1 MTKNQKLTTKNS
13 SSDRRIWLLI
23 GTTAL
28 VAALFVPFS
37 QIFLHVEY
45 DYTLRTVALGG
56 ALLGIV
62 SGVLGCFAVL
72 RHQSLLGD
80 ALSHAALPGVAIAF
94 LLAGRD
100 LGLLL
105 VGAGVTSW
113 LGVYFIRIVTNT
125 TRIKQDAAMGIV
137 LAAWFAAGI
146 ALLVYIQARP
156 DASQA
161 GLDTFIFGQAAA
173 IVERDVRLIAIVGAA
188 SFVVLGLFWKEF
200 KLITFDSEFAGAN
213 GFRVNILSMLLSTLI
228 VVAIVLGLQLAGVV
242 LMVGMLIASG
252 IAARQWTNQL
262 GQMVILSAVFGAF
275 SGSAGA
281 IVSAVDADIPTG
293 PLIVVVAFLLVAIS
307 LSFAPGRGLVW
318 ALLRRGADR
327 RRFAAH
333 TIRQDLYHYAI
344 DHGAKASATASAA
357 HLQKPE
363 SKASATASAAH
374 LQKPESKASATAS
387 AAHLQKPE
395 SKVLATA
402 SAAHLQKPEL
412 ADIEAPET
420 FLFGV
425 RGATAKL
432 GLQQL
437 QASGQAQRRDGA
449 WILTPAGIEAAVQD
463 DRNHQLWAVYRQFSD
478 ELALPVVAE
487 DRQQDITNVLSP
499 EAVAQLERQ
508 LDTIRNAA
516 ASTAAETLLA
526 NEVTDH

>member
-1 MTKNQKLTTKNS
+1 MANNQTLTTNNR
-13 SSDRRIWLLI
+13 SSDQRIWLLI
-23 GTTAL
+23 SATAL
-28 VAALFVPFS
+28 IAALFVPFS

-72 RHQSLLGD
+72 RRQSLLGD
-80 ALSHAALPGVAIAF
+80 ALSHAALPGVALAF
-94 LLAGRD
+94 LFFGRD

-113 LGVYFIRIVTNT
+113 LGVFFIRLVTNT

-173 IVERDVRLIAIVGAA
+173 IVERDVRLIAVVGAL
-188 SFVVLGLFWKEF
+188 SFIVLALFWKEF
-200 KLITFDSEFAGAN
+200 KLITFDAEFAGAN
-213 GFRVNILSMLLSTLI
+213 GFRVNILSMALSTLI
-228 VVAIVLGLQLAGVV
+228 VVAIVLGLQLAGVI

-275 SGSAGA
+275 AGGAGA
-281 IVSAVDADIPTG
+281 IISAVDADIPTG
-293 PLIVVVAFLLVAIS
+293 PLIVVVAFLLVALS
-307 LSFAPGRGLVW
+307 LGFAPGRGLVW
-318 ALLRRGADR
+318 TLLRRRADR
-327 RRFAAH
+327 SRFAAQ
-333 TIRQDLYHYAI
+333 TMLQDLYHYAT
-344 DHGAKASATASAA
+344 DHGSVDLAA
-357 HLQKPE
+357 PE
-363 SKASATASAAH
+363 S
-374 LQKPESKASATAS
+374 
-387 AAHLQKPE
+387 
-395 SKVLATA
+395 
-402 SAAHLQKPEL
+402 
-412 ADIEAPET
+412 

-432 GLQQL
+432 GLHQL
-437 QASGQAQRRDGA
+437 QARGHAQRSNGA
-449 WILTPAGIEAAVQD
+449 WMLTPAGIQAAAHD
-463 DRNHQLWAVYRQFSD
+463 DRNHQLWAVYRQYAD
-478 ELALPVVAE
+478 DLALPTVAE
-487 DRQQDITNVLSP
+487 DRQQDIANALP
-499 EAVAQLERQ
+499 PAAVAKLEYK

-516 ASTAAETLLA
+516 APPPSEPLPDS
-526 NEVTDH
+526 EVTDH

>member
-1 MTKNQKLTTKNS
+1 MTGNDKLTTKNR

-23 GTTAL
+23 AAIAL

-37 QIFLHVEY
+37 QFVLQVEY

-56 ALLGIV
+56 SLLGIV

-72 RHQSLLGD
+72 RRQSLLGD

-105 VGAGVTSW
+105 IGAGVTSW
-113 LGVYFIRIVTNT
+113 LGVYFIRLVTGT

-173 IVERDVRLIAIVGAA
+173 IVEGDVRLIAAVGAVA
-188 SFVVLGLFWKEF
+188 FIVLGLFWKEF
-200 KLITFDSEFAGAN
+200 KLITFDPEFAGAN
-213 GFRVNILSMLLSTLI
+213 GFRVNLLSLVLSTLI
-228 VVAIVLGLQLAGVV
+228 VAAIVLGLQLAGVI

-275 SGSAGA
+275 AGGVGA

-293 PLIVVVAFLLVAIS
+293 PLIVVVAFLLVAVS
-307 LSFAPGRGLVW
+307 LGFAPGRGLVW
-318 ALLRRGADR
+318 TLLRQRSDR
-327 RRFAAH
+327 RLFAAQ
-333 TIRQDLYHYAI
+333 TMLQDLYHYAL
-344 DHGAKASATASAA
+344 DHGR
-357 HLQKPE
+357 
-363 SKASATASAAH
+363 
-374 LQKPESKASATAS
+374 
-387 AAHLQKPE
+387 
-395 SKVLATA
+395 
-402 SAAHLQKPEL
+402 
-412 ADIEAPET
+412 ADLPAPEP
-420 FLFGV
+420 FLVGV
-425 RGATAKL
+425 RGATARE
-432 GLQQL
+432 GLRQL
-437 QASGQAQRRDGA
+437 QARGHVQRSNGA
-449 WILTPAGIEAAVQD
+449 WMLTPAGIEAAARD
-463 DRNHQLWAVYRQFSD
+463 DRNHLLWSVYRQYGD
-478 ELALPVVAE
+478 DLALPVVGE
-487 DRQQDITNVLSP
+487 DRQQDIGDVLP
-499 EAVAQLERQ
+499 PAAVAKLEYK

-516 ASTAAETLLA
+516 ASSAQQQPQTGAF
-526 NEVTDH
+526 TDH

>member
-1 MTKNQKLTTKNS
+1 MTKNYKLSPKNS

-23 GTTAL
+23 GATAL
-28 VAALFVPFS
+28 IAALFVPFS
-37 QIFLHVEY
+37 QLFLHVEY

-72 RHQSLLGD
+72 RRQSLLGD

-105 VGAGVTSW
+105 IGAGVTSW
-113 LGVYFIRIVTNT
+113 LGVYFIRLVTGT

-173 IVERDVRLIAIVGAA
+173 IIERDVRLIAAVGTVSFIVLA
-188 SFVVLGLFWKEF
+188 LFWKEF
-200 KLITFDSEFAGAN
+200 KLITFDAEFAGAN
-213 GFRVNILSMLLSTLI
+213 GFRVNLLSMALSTLI
-228 VVAIVLGLQLAGVV
+228 VVAIVLGLQLAGVI

-275 SGSAGA
+275 AGGAGA
-281 IVSAVDADIPTG
+281 IISAIDADIPTG

-307 LSFAPGRGLVW
+307 LGFAPGRGLVW
-318 ALLRRGADR
+318 TLLRRLSDR
-327 RRFAAH
+327 RRFAAQ
-333 TIRQDLYHYAI
+333 TMLQDLYHYAI
-344 DHGAKASATASAA
+344 DHGRADLPA
-357 HLQKPE
+357 PE
-363 SKASATASAAH
+363 S
-374 LQKPESKASATAS
+374 
-387 AAHLQKPE
+387 
-395 SKVLATA
+395 
-402 SAAHLQKPEL
+402 
-412 ADIEAPET
+412 

-425 RGATAKL
+425 RGATAKE
-432 GLQQL
+432 GLRQL
-437 QASGQAQRRDGA
+437 NARGQAQRSNGS
-449 WILTPAGIEAAVQD
+449 WMLTPAGIEAAARD
-463 DRNHQLWAVYRQFSD
+463 DRNHQLWAVYRQYAD
-478 ELALPVVAE
+478 DLALPAIAE
-487 DRQQDITNVLSP
+487 DRQQDIADLLPP
-499 EAVAQLERQ
+499 ESVAKLEFK

-516 ASTAAETLLA
+516 APPAQEQTLPNA
-526 NEVTDH
+526 VTDH

>member
-327 RRFAAH
+327 RRFAAQ

-344 DHGAKASATASAA
+344 DHGAKAFATASAA
-357 HLQKPE
+357 HLQEPE
-363 SKASATASAAH
+363 SKAFVAASAAH
-374 LQKPESKASATAS
+374 SQM
-387 AAHLQKPE
+387 
-395 SKVLATA
+395 
-402 SAAHLQKPEL
+402 PEL
-412 ADIEAPET
+412 TDIEAPET

-463 DRNHQLWAVYRQFSD
+463 DRNHQLWAVYRQYSD
-478 ELALPVVAE
+478 ELGLPIVAE
-487 DRQQDITNVLSP
+487 DRQQDITNILP
-499 EAVAQLERQ
+499 AAAVAQLERQ

-516 ASTAAETLLA
+516 ASTAAELVLA

>member
-1 MTKNQKLTTKNS
+1 MTKSNNLTTKNRS
-13 SSDRRIWLLI
+13 PDRRIWLLI

-28 VAALFVPFS
+28 IAALFVPFS
-37 QIFLHVEY
+37 QIFLQVEY

-72 RHQSLLGD
+72 RRQSLLGD
-80 ALSHAALPGVAIAF
+80 ALSHAALPGVALAF
-94 LLAGRD
+94 LFTGRD

-113 LGVYFIRIVTNT
+113 LGVFFIRLVTNT

-173 IVERDVRLIAIVGAA
+173 IVERDVRLIAIVGAI
-188 SFVVLGLFWKEF
+188 SFVVLALFWKEF
-200 KLITFDSEFAGAN
+200 KLITFDAEFAGAN
-213 GFRVNILSMLLSTLI
+213 GFRVNIISMMLSTLI
-228 VVAIVLGLQLAGVV
+228 VVAIVLGLQLAGVI

-281 IVSAVDADIPTG
+281 IISAVDADIPTG
-293 PLIVVVAFLLVAIS
+293 PLIVAVAFLLVALS
-307 LSFAPGRGLVW
+307 LGFAPGRGLVW
-318 ALLRRGADR
+318 TLLRRRADR
-327 RRFAAH
+327 SRFAAQ
-333 TIRQDLYHYAI
+333 TMLQDLYHYAI
-344 DHGAKASATASAA
+344 DHGA
-357 HLQKPE
+357 
-363 SKASATASAAH
+363 
-374 LQKPESKASATAS
+374 
-387 AAHLQKPE
+387 
-395 SKVLATA
+395 V
-402 SAAHLQKPEL
+402 
-412 ADIEAPET
+412 DFEAPEP

-437 QASGQAQRRDGA
+437 QTRGQAQRRNGA
-449 WILTPAGIEAAVQD
+449 WMLTPAGIDAAIQD
-463 DRNHQLWAVYRQFSD
+463 DRNHQLWAVYRQYSD
-478 ELALPVVAE
+478 EMALPIIAE
-487 DRQQDITNVLSP
+487 DRQQPIANDLP
-499 EAVAQLERQ
+499 PAAVAKLEYK

-516 ASTAAETLLA
+516 APPAQEQSLPNA
-526 NEVTDH
+526 VTDH

>member
-1 MTKNQKLTTKNS
+1 MTKNYKLTTKNS
-13 SSDRRIWLLI
+13 PSDRRIWLLI

-327 RRFAAH
+327 RRFAAQ

-344 DHGAKASATASAA
+344 DHGAKAFATASAA

-363 SKASATASAAH
+363 SKAFVAASAAH
-374 LQKPESKASATAS
+374 SQM
-387 AAHLQKPE
+387 
-395 SKVLATA
+395 
-402 SAAHLQKPEL
+402 PEL
-412 ADIEAPET
+412 TDIEAPET

-463 DRNHQLWAVYRQFSD
+463 DRNHQLWAVYRQYSD

-516 ASTAAETLLA
+516 ASTAAERC
-526 NEVTDH
+526 

>member
-327 RRFAAH
+327 RRFAAQ

-344 DHGAKASATASAA
+344 DHGAKAFATASAA

-363 SKASATASAAH
+363 SKAFVAASAAH
-374 LQKPESKASATAS
+374 SQM
-387 AAHLQKPE
+387 
-395 SKVLATA
+395 
-402 SAAHLQKPEL
+402 PEL
-412 ADIEAPET
+412 TDIEAPET

-463 DRNHQLWAVYRQFSD
+463 DRNHQLWAVYRQYSD
-478 ELALPVVAE
+478 ELALPLVAE
-487 DRQQDITNVLSP
+487 DRQQDIANILPP

-516 ASTAAETLLA
+516 ASTAAELVLA

>member
-327 RRFAAH
+327 RRFAAQ

-344 DHGAKASATASAA
+344 DHGAKAFATASAA
-357 HLQKPE
+357 HLQEPE
-363 SKASATASAAH
+363 SKAFVAASAAH
-374 LQKPESKASATAS
+374 SQM
-387 AAHLQKPE
+387 
-395 SKVLATA
+395 
-402 SAAHLQKPEL
+402 PEL
-412 ADIEAPET
+412 TDIEAPET

-463 DRNHQLWAVYRQFSD
+463 DRNHQLWAVYRQYSD
-478 ELALPVVAE
+478 ELGLPIVAE

-516 ASTAAETLLA
+516 ASTAAELVLA

>member
-1 MTKNQKLTTKNS
+1 MTKNYKLTTKNS
-13 SSDRRIWLLI
+13 PSDRRIWLLI

-173 IVERDVRLIAIVGAA
+173 IVERDVRLIAVVGAA

-327 RRFAAH
+327 RRFAAQ

-344 DHGAKASATASAA
+344 DHGAKAFATASAA

-374 LQKPESKASATAS
+374 SQM
-387 AAHLQKPE
+387 
-395 SKVLATA
+395 
-402 SAAHLQKPEL
+402 PEL
-412 ADIEAPET
+412 TDIEAPET

-463 DRNHQLWAVYRQFSD
+463 DRNHQLWAVYRQYSD
-478 ELALPVVAE
+478 ELGLPIVAE
-487 DRQQDITNVLSP
+487 DRQQDITNILP
-499 EAVAQLERQ
+499 AAAVAQLERQ

-516 ASTAAETLLA
+516 ASTAAELVLA